1 MKCHGDPVAN
11 GRQGKERGMKVKN
24 KNVFFKVFPGIALVV
39 LFLVLIPVFPAAPA
53 GAEKPTAI
61 SDAETDPAVWGKIY
75 PLQYNSYLKS
85 KEMAASPTGFGG
97 SIKVQKSVMQP
108 EMLMNFK
115 GNAFSKDYSE
125 DRGHP
130 YSMDDLKESKRV
142 TPITP
147 GSCMT
152 CKTSNLRNIYKD
164 MGWNYAKT
172 PLAELLPVIKHTI
185 ACANCHDPQG
195 MQLRVSNPAFIVA
208 MGKRGIDVAK
218 APRQDMRSYVCG
230 QCHSEYF
237 LEPKTSRV
245 IFPWDKGL
253 KPQEIY
259 AYYQN
264 LPSGF
269 EMDWQH
275 PDSQAR
281 MLKAQHPD
289 FELAT
294 NGFHGKMGLACA
306 NCHMPSVQEGGVQ
319 YSSHWVTSPLKHIQA
334 SCRTCHQQDEPL
346 ILERVKTKQNDV
358 FQLLHTAG
366 QTIARAHEALGKAGA
381 APKVNK
387 AELGKARE
395 LLRNAQWLWDFF
407 AAENSM
413 GFHNADEA
421 QGTLKQSND
430 LAKQAIGM
438 ARKAAGIKN

>member
-1 MKCHGDPVAN
+1 
-11 GRQGKERGMKVKN
+11 MKVKS
-24 KNVFFKVFPGIALVV
+24 KNAFFKVLPSIV
-39 LFLVLIPVFPAAPA
+39 LIILFIILIRVFLVAPA
-53 GAEKPTAI
+53 GAEKLTVI
-61 SDAETDPAVWGKIY
+61 SDTEYDPAVWGKIY
-75 PLQYNSYLKS
+75 PLEYNSYLKN
-85 KEMAASPTGFGG
+85 KEMAVSPTGFGG
-97 SIKVQKSVMQP
+97 SIKLQKSIRQP

-142 TPITP
+142 TPKTP

-152 CKTSNLRNIYKD
+152 CKTPNLRDVYKD

-172 PLAELLPVIKHTI
+172 PLAELLSRIKHPI
-185 ACANCHDPQG
+185 SCANCHDPQG
-195 MQLRVSNPAFIVA
+195 MQLRVSNPAFIEA

-230 QCHSEYF
+230 QCHSEYY

-259 AYYQN
+259 AYYKDV
-264 LPSGF
+264 PSGF

-275 PDSQAR
+275 PDSQAK

-289 FELAT
+289 FELAS
-294 NGFHGKMGLACA
+294 NGFHSKFGLACA
-306 NCHMPSVQEGGVQ
+306 NCHMPFMLEGGVK

-334 SCRTCHQQDEPL
+334 SCSTCHQQDEQL
-346 ILERVKTKQNDV
+346 ILERVKTKQNNV

-366 QTIARAHEALGKAGA
+366 QTIARAHEVLGKAGA

-387 AELGKARE
+387 ADLDKARE

-413 GFHNADEA
+413 GFHNTDEA
-421 QGTLKQSND
+421 QNTLKQSND
-430 LAKQAIGM
+430 LAQQAIAM
-438 ARKAAGIKN
+438 ASKAAGTQN